1 MKQAMNTE
9 VVVRASGIE
18 VTAEDESSARSY
30 LREDGLQFRGS
41 WDYELVD
48 SNPTD
53 EEVSDD
59 DSHHVEVD
67 ADDPGGSGDRTWTGD
82 VTFTVIVEGEHDDDE
97 AFRLAKEAL
106 AR

>member
-1 MKQAMNTE
+1 MNTE

-82 VTFTVIVEGEHDDDE
+82 LTFTVIVEGEHDEDE
-97 AFRLAKEAL
+97 AFRLAKDAL